1 MTRPR
6 RLTDAAFL
14 FSVPLTAGLV
24 FAAQTIDG
32 GSLHMLVQPSA
43 ALIVFGGTA
52 LAVLFSFPLALL
64 ARTGRA
70 LVAAFGRRPE
80 SDTVLLARMA
90 DYAMRARARGAL
102 SLEPEMARHDDP
114 FLVRALS
121 LLVDGVPAADVRHTL
136 KTFSQVREEADAE
149 CALVLEAAGG
159 YAPTLGILGAVLGL
173 IHALERITSPAAVGP
188 GIAVAFVATVYGVG
202 AANLVFLP
210 LATRLRSLGRHAAL
224 NREVVIEGAVAIQ
237 QGIHPSLVDGHL
249 RSLLEAWHG
258 VPRGGQPGASA
269 RAEAPAGAS
278 TRARLVKS

>member
-6 RLTDAAFL
+6 RFTDAAFL

-24 FAAQTIDG
+24 VAARSLDG
-32 GSLHMLVQPSA
+32 AGLQMLVQPSA

-52 LAVLFSFPLALL
+52 AAVLFSFPLSLL
-64 ARTGRA
+64 ARTARA

-90 DYAMRARARGAL
+90 DYASRARARGAL

-173 IHALERITSPAAVGP
+173 IQAMEHLTSPASVGP
-188 GIAVAFVATVYGVG
+188 GIAIAFVATVYGVG

-210 LATRLRSLGRHAAL
+210 LATRLRSLGRQAAL
-224 NREVVIEGAVAIQ
+224 SREVVIEGAVAIQ
-237 QGIHPSLVDGHL
+237 QGIHPTLVDGHL
-249 RSLLEAWHG
+249 RSLLTAWHG
-258 VPRGGQPGASA
+258 APRYATPAEGA
-269 RAEAPAGAS
+269 

>member
-6 RLTDAAFL
+6 RFTDAAFL
-14 FSVPLTAGLV
+14 FSVPLTVGLV
-24 FAAQTIDG
+24 VAAQSIDG
-32 GSLHMLVQPSA
+32 GRLQLLLQPSA
-43 ALIVFGGTA
+43 ALIVFGGTLA
-52 LAVLFSFPLALL
+52 AVLFSFPLALL

-70 LVAAFGRRPE
+70 LASAFGRQPE
-80 SDTVLLARMA
+80 SDTALLARMA
-90 DYAMRARARGAL
+90 EYATRARTRGAL
-102 SLEPEMARHDDP
+102 SLEGEMAKHDDP

-173 IHALERITSPAAVGP
+173 IHALDHLTSPAAVGP
-188 GIAVAFVATVYGVG
+188 GVAVAFVATVYGVG

-210 LATRLRSLGRHAAL
+210 LATRLRSIGRQAAL

-237 QGIHPSLVDGHL
+237 QGIHPTLVDGHL
-249 RSLLEAWHG
+249 RSLLTAWHG
-258 VPRGGQPGASA
+258 VPR
-269 RAEAPAGAS
+269 EATPTA

>member
-6 RLTDAAFL
+6 RATDAAFL

-24 FAAQTIDG
+24 FAAQSIEG
-32 GSLHMLVQPSA
+32 GSLQMLVQPSA

-52 LAVLFSFPLALL
+52 LAVLFSFPLSLL
-64 ARTGRA
+64 SRTARA
-70 LVAAFGRRPE
+70 LVSAFGRRPE

-90 DYAMRARARGAL
+90 DYATRARTRGAL

-210 LATRLRSLGRHAAL
+210 LATRLRSLGRQAAL

-237 QGIHPSLVDGHL
+237 QGVHPSLVDGHL

-258 VPRGGQPGASA
+258 VPR
-269 RAEAPAGAS
+269 AEAGTTRRDGPVGPPP
-278 TRARLVKS
+278 RARLVKS

>member
-1 MTRPR
+1 VTTPR
-6 RLTDAAFL
+6 RFSDAAFL
-14 FSVPLTAGLV
+14 FSVPLTVALV
-24 FAAQTIDG
+24 VGAQSLDG
-32 GSLHMLVQPSA
+32 GQLATLLQPAA

-52 LAVLFSFPLALL
+52 AAVLFSFPLALL

-70 LVAAFGRRPE
+70 LAAAFGRRPE
-80 SDTVLLARMA
+80 SDAALLTRMGE
-90 DYAMRARARGAL
+90 YATRARTRGTL
-102 SLEPEMARHDDP
+102 SLEAELGKHDDP

-121 LLVDGVPAADVRHTL
+121 LVVDGVPAADVRHTL

-173 IHALERITSPAAVGP
+173 IQAMEHLTSPASVGP

-210 LATRLRSLGRHAAL
+210 LATRLRSLGRQAAL
-224 NREVVIEGAVAIQ
+224 SREVVIEGAVAIQ

-249 RSLLEAWHG
+249 RSLLTAWHG
-258 VPRGGQPGASA
+258 APRFATATEGG
-269 RAEAPAGAS
+269 